1 MAEQPQAA
9 PAAPAQDPASGTSPQ
24 GQAAQPAAQSGAP
37 NDPAAFQAD
46 YTKKYQELGEQRKAL
61 DTEKARVEADK
72 AAVAAERQRIQSM
85 YQPTFQ
91 PQNQPDPLIEQFGT
105 EGANAIRAQQNQVAQ
120 GVYQQLFAAEYT
132 RQEEVGRTKYG
143 TDAWTKFDYTDPTTG
158 QRGNQV
164 MDLRCKGL
172 SLEQAWNA
180 LNPVDPAAIEQQV
193 KDKVYAEIKEKGAAT
208 PAAGTSP
215 TPAGPGVGHAKT
227 THEAYDMAVSQLSGK

>member
-1 MAEQPQAA
+1 LDRQKLDAER
-9 PAAPAQDPASGTSPQ
+9 
-24 GQAAQPAAQSGAP
+24 
-37 NDPAAFQAD
+37 AAFN
-46 YTKKYQELGEQRKAL
+46 
-61 DTEKARVEADK
+61 
-72 AAVAAERQRIQSM
+72 AERARTQQM
-85 YQPTFQ
+85 YQPVYNQ
-91 PQNQPDPLIEQFGT
+91 PQQDTLVEQFGT
-105 EGANAIRAQQNQVAQ
+105 EGAAAIRAQQNQVAQ

-132 RQEEVGRTKYG
+132 RQEEVGRAKYG
-143 TDAWTKFDYTDPTTG
+143 TDAWTKFDYTDPQTG

-227 THEAYDMAVSQLSGK
+227 TQEAYDMAVSQLSGK